1 MRRTV
6 VGVFVCVVA
15 IGALSIDPA
24 PASGVAGVWLR
35 PLAGPVVRG
44 FVAPLTRYGAGHLGV
59 DFAVAPG
66 TAVHAAGPGTV
77 VFAGLVA
84 GARHVV
90 LRHPGGRRTSYS
102 FLASIRVRTGQ
113 VVARGAVLGT
123 SGGHGENHAAGVLH
137 FGLRI
142 GETFV
147 DPMLLFPPGAPPVRV
162 HLAPAERLSGHSTGR
177 AAERKA
183 LVASVAGPPAPVL
196 VLVSESPD
204 DPDARAV
211 PVCAHLVALRRPEPG
226 DGPFRP
232 G

>member
-6 VGVFVCVVA
+6 VGVLVSVVA

-24 PASGVAGVWLR
+24 PASGAAGIWLR
-35 PLAGPVVRG
+35 PVVGRVARG

-66 TAVHAAGPGTV
+66 TAVHAAGAGTV
-77 VFAGLVA
+77 VFSGLVA

-90 LRHPGGRRTSYS
+90 VRHAGGRRTSYS
-102 FLASIRVRTGQ
+102 FLASIRVHTGQ
-113 VVARGAVLGT
+113 VVAGGAVLGT

-147 DPMLLFPPGAPPVRV
+147 DPMRLFRPGAQPVRV
-162 HLAPAERLSGHSTGR
+162 HLAPAERPPDHSTGR

-183 LVASVAGPPAPVL
+183 LVASTVGPPAPVL
-196 VLVSESPD
+196 VLVSESSGEVD
-204 DPDARAV
+204 GHAV
-211 PVCAHLVALRRPEPG
+211 PICARLVALRRTEPSG
-226 DGPFRP
+226 GPFRP